1 MFRSETR
8 KTDHMFA
15 EEGGKRTLDS
25 DAVVVNFL
33 QDVSEV
39 NVCRNVDKHQR
50 SCGNDG
56 VKQGNDSRLTL
67 NLGHSL
73 HTVVSGNNRVGLAVN
88 PVPSLVLV
96 PHICSQDT
104 VADGLADV
112 SSKHGLSS

>member
-39 NVCRNVDKHQR
+39 NV
-50 SCGNDG
+50 
-56 VKQGNDSRLTL
+56 L

-96 PHICSQDT
+96 PHVCSQDT

>member
-1 MFRSETR
+1 
-8 KTDHMFA
+8 MFA

-96 PHICSQDT
+96 PHVCSQDT